1 MFSIIVCP
9 QPILVSVINLVHH
22 HTDKTLADPEIG
34 QGWEVEEREISLS
47 WLITARKRS
56 LGQGNIFTSVCHSFC
71 SQGGY
76 AWHACPLPQACTP
89 PGHTCPPGMHAPPQ
103 AHTAPRMDPTRCGQ

>member
-9 QPILVSVINLVHH
+9 QPILVSAINLVHH

-47 WLITARKRS
+47 WLITTRERS
-56 LGQGNIFTSVCHSFC
+56 LGQGNIFTGVCLSTGA
-71 SQGGY
+71 GG
-76 AWHACPLPQACTP
+76 
-89 PGHTCPPGMHAPPQ
+89 GV
-103 AHTAPRMDPTRCGQ
+103 

>member
-56 LGQGNIFTSVCHSFC
+56 LGQGNIFTGVCLSTGVGRGGGGEGVVLGEGSVILILSEPEKWAVRILLESF
-71 SQGGY
+71 
-76 AWHACPLPQACTP
+76 LV
-89 PGHTCPPGMHAPPQ
+89 
-103 AHTAPRMDPTRCGQ
+103 